1 MSVALAIFDHSALC
15 GCLAVDSNSES
26 GGLKF
31 SNPAKAVQVGPFVVA
46 SAGYQPLKE
55 FWARPG
61 ASGCVELP
69 TSYEKPSCDRPD
81 KWVYTQRDRFRVWL
95 KEAGH
100 GDVKDG
106 LFGVG
111 FQLLILTPMGIFEI
125 CSALSVSLVEPLV
138 NTNYSVAAIGAGRE
152 VAMGA
157 AAALIDAGDKS
168 AGRIAERSVVAA
180 CAHAVGCAEPVY
192 VHSVKAQT

>member
-1 MSVALAIFDHSALC
+1 MSVALAIFDHSTFR
-15 GCLAVDSNSES
+15 GYLAVDSNSES

-31 SNPAKAVQVGPFVVA
+31 SNPAKAVQVGPFAIVA

-61 ASGCVELP
+61 APGCVEPLYADSDTP
-69 TSYEKPSCDRPD
+69 T
-81 KWVYTQRDRFRVWL
+81 WVHAQRDRFRVWL

-106 LFGVG
+106 LFGVD

-192 VHSVKAQT
+192 VHPIKSPD

>member
-1 MSVALAIFDHSALC
+1 MSVALAIFDHSSHR
-15 GCLAVDSNSES
+15 GYLAVDSNSES

-46 SAGYQPLKE
+46 SAGYQPIKE
-55 FWARPG
+55 FWVRPG
-61 ASGCVELP
+61 ARYCVDLP
-69 TSYEKPSCDRPD
+69 ASFERPD
-81 KWVYTQRDRFRVWL
+81 EWVHAQRDRFRVWL

-106 LFGVG
+106 LFGVD

>member
-1 MSVALAIFDHSALC
+1 MSVALAIFDHSSHR
-15 GCLAVDSNSES
+15 GYLAVDSNSES

-46 SAGYQPLKE
+46 SAGYQPIKE
-55 FWARPG
+55 FWVRPG
-61 ASGCVELP
+61 ARYCVDLP
-69 TSYEKPSCDRPD
+69 ASFERPD
-81 KWVYTQRDRFRVWL
+81 EWVHAQRDRFRVWL

-106 LFGVG
+106 LFGVD

-125 CSALSVSLVEPLV
+125 CSALSVSLVAPFAGCDF
-138 NTNYSVAAIGAGRE
+138 SMAAIGAGRE

-157 AAALIDAGDKS
+157 ASALLDVGGIALDDV
-168 AGRIAERSVVAA
+168 AERAVKIA
-180 CAHAVGCAEPVY
+180 CFHAVGCAEPVY
-192 VHSVKAQT
+192 VHPKAQT